1 MRPPSGDSIDVDVD
15 INMEKEMAPR
25 WIFLI
30 AFALVFYGTGAA
42 FIESFVNYPSWH
54 LIGADEFIAYHRF
67 ISPRVLAFLVA
78 PLLLGTAFS
87 ILMLW
92 SRPAAIP
99 AWAVWTAIAA
109 QAVVWASTVT
119 IQVPIQFQLGDH
131 GLSADL
137 LNRLIETNFWLRGF
151 RMRSVQGCSCG
162 WQRKSWMQVTRGVPP
177 DQSQGV
183 YKAPFAGVTV
193 FWAGSVVLR
202 SSDSVEFTRHR
213 PPPALQRGTCRA
225 CGAPVL
231 GYMRLA
237 PFLRLAF
244 VPTHNLEPQPC
255 APQPSCHIIYRRRHR
270 EAADSLPKFVGY
282 WRSELAVTRLIL
294 SGALRSDA

>member
-1 MRPPSGDSIDVDVD
+1 
-15 INMEKEMAPR
+15 MAPR

-119 IQVPIQFQLGDH
+119 IQVPIQLQLSDH
-131 GLSADL
+131 GVSAEL
-137 LNRLIETNFWLRGF
+137 LERLIASNFWLRRIPYAICAGLF
-151 RMRSVQGCSCG
+151 L
-162 WQRKSWMQVTRGVPP
+162 WMAAQVMG
-177 DQSQGV
+177 
-183 YKAPFAGVTV
+183 A
-193 FWAGSVVLR
+193 
-202 SSDSVEFTRHR
+202 SDKK
-213 PPPALQRGTCRA
+213 RA
-225 CGAPVL
+225 A
-231 GYMRLA
+231 
-237 PFLRLAF
+237 
-244 VPTHNLEPQPC
+244 
-255 APQPSCHIIYRRRHR
+255 
-270 EAADSLPKFVGY
+270 
-282 WRSELAVTRLIL
+282 
-294 SGALRSDA
+294 